1 MYNVGASGKM
11 NVFILP
17 LPIAVF
23 RAADPGSLF
32 VTHRRKWC
40 IEFTSR
46 RLCFVFAPREFHLR
60 RRRISPGKKK
70 GAEQLTHWWLIKRN
84 NTDVPVE
91 SNFMITNQI
100 SWRDICFFCDCSIL
114 SWRKQSSQRF
124 FSPVSLVYLIIFKE
138 HSLCCW
144 FLNGS
149 FGQKWWDLL
158 SPCIYFGSAWKKD
171 AAYFI
176 FQVINIPW

>member
-1 MYNVGASGKM
+1 MVHRVHVTATLLCVCTARVSSTTQAS
-11 NVFILP
+11 I
-17 LPIAVF
+17 
-23 RAADPGSLF
+23 
-32 VTHRRKWC
+32 
-40 IEFTSR
+40 
-46 RLCFVFAPREFHLR
+46 
-60 RRRISPGKKK
+60 PGKEK
-70 GAEQLTHWWLIKRN
+70 GAEQLTHWRRIKRN
-84 NTDVPVE
+84 NTDVPVM

-124 FSPVSLVYLIIFKE
+124 FSPVSLAYLIIFKE

-171 AAYFI
+171 AAYSI